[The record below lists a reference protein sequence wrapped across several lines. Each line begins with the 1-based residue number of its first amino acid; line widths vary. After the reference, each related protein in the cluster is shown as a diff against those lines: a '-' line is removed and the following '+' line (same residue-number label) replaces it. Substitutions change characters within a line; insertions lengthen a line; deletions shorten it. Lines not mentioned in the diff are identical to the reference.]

1 MPTPS
6 IRFGPD
12 CREPMQR
19 GFDTLARL
27 LALTLGPR
35 GGNIVSQR
43 IGSADCEHLSDGAT
57 IARRITDL
65 PDRVGKGTSLE
76 MLVGTGRQGGE
87 VGNPRIRYEAAEE
100 LFDMRRCGGPDRR
113 VAQLR
118 DEVFGRPV
126 IEPPG

>member
-6 IRFGPD
+6 IRFGPA

-43 IGSADCEHLSDGAT
+43 IGSAECEHLSDGAT
-57 IARRITDL
+57 IARRITTC
-65 PDRVGKGTSLE
+65 R
-76 MLVGTGRQGGE
+76 TGWRT
-87 VGNPRIRYEAAEE
+87 RAR
-100 LFDMRRCGGPDRR
+100 
-113 VAQLR
+113 
-118 DEVFGRPV
+118 
-126 IEPPG
+126 